1 MKSKKNKKIDGLRIY
16 RKICQLVRIV
26 EVKDDEDNIKTY
38 LVQSRHN
45 KNQDWK
51 TIQDTISLKKAIQK
65 KHFQI
70 LIAIRDLGYRQDFL
84 RKRKIR
90 RNY

>member
-1 MKSKKNKKIDGLRIY
+1 MKFKRTKKVDGLRIY
-16 RKICQLVRIV
+16 RKICELVRIV
-26 EVKDDEDNIKTY
+26 EVKDDDGDIKTY

-45 KNQDWK
+45 KHAEWK

-84 RKRKIR
+84 RKRKLR
-90 RNY
+90 RGY